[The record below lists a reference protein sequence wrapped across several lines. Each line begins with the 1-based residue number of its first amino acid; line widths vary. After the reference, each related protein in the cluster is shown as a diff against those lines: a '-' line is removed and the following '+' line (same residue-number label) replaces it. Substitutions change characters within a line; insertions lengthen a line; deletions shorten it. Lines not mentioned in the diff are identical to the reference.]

1 MILYRVL
8 CVNSQRSFYICVKLN
23 SFAKAFHFT
32 KLEAS
37 T

>member
-1 MILYRVL
+1 MILYRAL

-23 SFAKAFHFT
+23 SFAKAFYFT

>member
-1 MILYRVL
+1 MILYRAL

-23 SFAKAFHFT
+23 SFAKVFYFI
-32 KLEAS
+32 KSEAS

>member
-23 SFAKAFHFT
+23 SFAKAFYFT

>member
-23 SFAKAFHFT
+23 GFAKVFYFT
-32 KLEAS
+32 KSEIS
-37 T
+37 I

>member
-1 MILYRVL
+1 MILYRAL

-23 SFAKAFHFT
+23 SFAKTFHFT

>member
-1 MILYRVL
+1 MILYRAL
-8 CVNSQRSFYICVKLN
+8 CVNSQRSFYIYVKLN

-32 KLEAS
+32 ESEAS